1 MGIIPRAGIKSAARD
16 FIRGGRRSVLGLS
29 AIYIALVLLLN
40 GIDGVFYYLTEGDG
54 STMFIT
60 VLVGLVTSVLS
71 AGFTLFCMG
80 IVRGEET
87 PFSVLFDGF
96 GMAGRVIWLT
106 VLIYLRVFLWS
117 LLLWFPGIIA
127 AYRYRFALYNLLE
140 NPELTAS
147 QAIALSSIQT
157 AGMKGQLF
165 LLDLSFLGWVFL
177 TLFTAGAAGLYLV
190 PYMQLADLGY
200 YEAGKRLISPFP
212 GGGAGRPWSE

>member
-1 MGIIPRAGIKSAARD
+1 MGIINRPAVKSAARD

-29 AIYIALVLLLN
+29 AAYLLILLLLN
-40 GIDGVFYYLTEGDG
+40 SIDALFLYITEGDG
-54 STMFIT
+54 STLFIT
-60 VLVGLVTSVLS
+60 VLVGLMSAVLS

-106 VLIYLRVFLWS
+106 VLMWGKILLWS
-117 LLLWFPGIIA
+117 MLFWIPGLIA

-147 QAIALSSIQT
+147 QAIALSGIQT
-157 AGMKGQLF
+157 NGMKGQLF
-165 LLDLSFLGWVFL
+165 LLDLSFIGWVFL
-177 TLFTAGAAGLYLV
+177 MMFTAGAAGLYLT
-190 PYMQLADLGY
+190 PYMKLADLGY
-200 YEAGKRLISPFP
+200 YEAGKRVISPFP
-212 GGGAGRPWSE
+212 NRFSEDGERF